1 MIKPKQIPDEKQ
13 RDLMKK
19 AEQALDK
26 HLYDKYK
33 GVKLYVGITS
43 ELAALQSEHRFVL
56 FDMYRAAGWDVSF
69 DTDTVDGLPS
79 GPYFDEI
86 KA

>member
-1 MIKPKQIPDEKQ
+1 MIKPSQVPNEKQ
-13 RDLMKK
+13 RELMQK

-33 GVKLYVGITS
+33 GEKLYIGITK
-43 ELAALQSEHRFVL
+43 ELSNLQSEHRFKL
-56 FDMYRAAGWDVSF
+56 FDMYRAAGWVVSF

-86 KA
+86 KP